1 MLERHSDRRGPE
13 PAVGKEASEVPGRAA
28 DLDPP
33 ERGAG
38 QAGEHDRGGVDV
50 DLAGMAEPEG
60 LAGRLAALALREA
73 DLLAFAVPAAGFGV
87 VLQGGGQVD
96 GGALGD
102 VPRLG

>member
-60 LAGRLAALALREA
+60 LAGRVAALALREA
-73 DLLAFAVPAAGFGV
+73 DLLAFDV
-87 VLQGGGQVD
+87 VDRFYRRVRHRHPD
-96 GGALGD
+96 D
-102 VPRLG
+102 F